1 MRLPRPGAVLTGA
14 APVPIAMLVV
24 LVVAVVVA
32 PLIALLI
39 ALAAAP
45 TAGSTAPAAAAP
57 SVDGHYRG
65 FGDAGGFLNI
75 LPPGQKGTLTA
86 AELAQVNAATTSS
99 AGANDPSA
107 YPAHVADQRQMYDDL
122 NFAPTITDSTLTK
135 YYKDASFGL
144 KPDDVARVYHPTR
157 DVTVIRDKSFDVPH
171 IFGTT
176 RAATMFAEGYT
187 TAEDRLLTMDLLR
200 RVGRGTL
207 SELVGTQGLSIDR
220 GTVSDSPYTEAD
232 LQAQIAKAARRSRTT
247 APTSP
252 A

>member
-122 NFAPTITDSTLTK
+122 NFAADNHRL
-135 YYKDASFGL
+135 DADEVLQGCVVRREARRCRARVP
-144 KPDDVARVYHPTR
+144 PDDA
-157 DVTVIRDKSFDVPH
+157 
-171 IFGTT
+171 
-176 RAATMFAEGYT
+176 
-187 TAEDRLLTMDLLR
+187 
-200 RVGRGTL
+200 
-207 SELVGTQGLSIDR
+207 
-220 GTVSDSPYTEAD
+220 
-232 LQAQIAKAARRSRTT
+232 
-247 APTSP
+247 TSP
-252 A
+252 